1 MTAHALTE
9 LHESQG
15 QSLWLDNLSR
25 KLLEDDGLPRLIA
38 EYGIRGVTSNP
49 SIFKKAIV
57 GSDLYT
63 DDLAACKR
71 RYDEIESVYE
81 HLVVSDIQRAC
92 DLLRPVWDASYGE
105 DGWVSWEESPGIAH
119 DAAQSVE
126 AAHHLRKLVDRPNV
140 LIKVPGTVEG
150 IEAFERLIAAGVSV
164 NVTLL
169 FSLDQI
175 KRVFAAYR
183 RGLEQLEKN
192 GGKPAEVRAVASL
205 FMSRVD
211 TLVDKKLDAIGG
223 ERAESLK
230 GRAALALGG
239 MAYQHFLEVFENNDD
254 FRRFEQLGARPQY
267 LLWASTGTK
276 NPAYSDVLYVEN
288 LIAPRTI
295 NTVPDATLEAFA
307 DHGKIAST
315 LKPRIDDD
323 REVWEAL
330 ADLGVDMDG
339 AVRDQ
344 LLDEGIDQFQA
355 AFDDLLEAI
364 EKS

>member
-1 MTAHALTE
+1 MTAHALSQ

-25 KLLEDDGLPRLIA
+25 ALLTDEGLPRLIRD
-38 EYGIRGVTSNP
+38 YGIRGVTSNP

-63 DDLAACKR
+63 EDIAAGKR
-71 RYDEIESVYE
+71 QYSDVESVYE
-81 HLVVSDIQRAC
+81 HLVVTDIQRAC
-92 DLLRPVWDASYGE
+92 DLLRPVWDQSHGE

-119 DAAQSVE
+119 DAHASVR
-126 AAHHLRKLVDRPNV
+126 AAHRLRELVDRANV

-150 IEAFERLIAAGVSV
+150 IEAFERLIGEGVSV

-169 FSLDQI
+169 FSLDQV
-175 KRVFAAYR
+175 RWVFAAYR
-183 RGLEQLEKN
+183 RGIEQLEKN

-211 TLVDKKLDAIGG
+211 TLVDKQLDAIGG
-223 ERAESLK
+223 GRAQALK
-230 GRAALALGG
+230 GRAALALAG
-239 MAYQHFLEVFENNDD
+239 MAYAHFREVFEDESFD
-254 FRRFEQLGARPQY
+254 RFEQEGAWPQY

-276 NPAYSDVLYVEN
+276 NPAYSDLLYVEN

-295 NTVPDATLEAFA
+295 NTLPDATLEAFA
-307 DHGKIAST
+307 DHGRIASL
-315 LKPRIDDD
+315 LKPRLDED
-323 REVWEAL
+323 REVWAEL
-330 ADLGVDMDG
+330 AEVGVDMDG

-344 LLDEGIDQFQA
+344 LLDEGLEQFQA
-355 AFDDLLEAI
+355 AFDDLLAAI
-364 EKS
+364 DQA

>member
-1 MTAHALTE
+1 MTAHALTQ
-9 LHESQG
+9 LYESQG

-25 KLLEDDGLPRLIA
+25 VLLQDDGLPRLIRD
-38 EYGIRGVTSNP
+38 YGVRGVTSNP

-57 GSDLYT
+57 GSDLYIE
-63 DDLAACKR
+63 DLAECRR
-71 RYDEIESVYE
+71 RYDGVESVYE
-81 HLVVSDIQRAC
+81 HLVVTDIQRAC
-92 DLLRPVWDASYGE
+92 DLLRPVWDESNGE

-119 DAAQSVE
+119 DVEQSVR
-126 AAHHLRKLVDRPNV
+126 AAHHLRELVDRPNV

-150 IEAFERLIAAGVSV
+150 IEAFERLIGEGVSV

-169 FSLDQI
+169 FSLDQVR
-175 KRVFAAYR
+175 RVFAAYR

-192 GGKPAEVRAVASL
+192 GGKVAEVRAVASL

-211 TLVDKKLDAIGG
+211 TLVDKQLDEIGG

-230 GRAALALGG
+230 GRAALALAG
-239 MAYQHFLEVFENNDD
+239 MAYEHFREVFEGED
-254 FRRFEQLGARPQY
+254 FERFEQQGARPQY

-276 NPAYSDVLYVEN
+276 NPDYPDLLYVEN

-295 NTVPDATLEAFA
+295 NTLPDATLEAFA

-315 LKPRIDDD
+315 LKPRLDED
-323 REVWEAL
+323 REVWAAL
-330 ADLGVDMDG
+330 AEVGIDMDG

-344 LLDEGIDQFQA
+344 LLDEGVEQFQT
-355 AFDDLLEAI
+355 AFDDLLAAI
-364 EKS
+364 ERT

>member
-1 MTAHALTE
+1 MTAHALTQ

-25 KLLEDDGLPRLIA
+25 KLLEEDGLPRLIRD
-38 EYGIRGVTSNP
+38 YGIRGVTSNP

-57 GSDLYT
+57 GSDLYAE
-63 DDLAACKR
+63 DLAECKR
-71 RYDEIESVYE
+71 HYDEIESVYE
-81 HLVVSDIQRAC
+81 HLVVNDIQRAC

-150 IEAFERLIAAGVSV
+150 IEAFERLIAEGVSV

-169 FSLDQI
+169 FSLDQV
-175 KRVFAAYR
+175 KRVFAAYQ

-230 GRAALALGG
+230 GRAALALAG
-239 MAYQHFLEVFENNDD
+239 MAYQHFREAFEGED
-254 FRRFEQLGARPQY
+254 FERFEQLGARPQY

-276 NPAYSDVLYVEN
+276 NPDYSDLLYVEN

-295 NTVPDATLEAFA
+295 NTLPDATLEAFA

-315 LKPRIDDD
+315 LKPRIDED

-330 ADLGVDMDG
+330 ADLGIDMDG

-355 AFDDLLEAI
+355 AFDDLLAAI

>member
-1 MTAHALTE
+1 MTAHALTQ

-25 KLLEDDGLPRLIA
+25 VLLQDDGLPRLIRD
-38 EYGIRGVTSNP
+38 YGIRGVTSNP

-63 DDLAACKR
+63 DDLAECKR
-71 RYDEIESVYE
+71 RYSEIESTYE
-81 HLVVSDIQRAC
+81 HLVVGDIQRAC
-92 DLLRPVWDASYGE
+92 DLLRPVWDASHGE
-105 DGWVSWEESPGIAH
+105 DGWVSWEESPSIAH
-119 DAAQSVE
+119 DAAQSVR
-126 AAHHLRKLVDRPNV
+126 AAHHLRALVDRPNV

-150 IEAFERLIAAGVSV
+150 IEAFERLIAQGVSV

-169 FSLDQI
+169 FSLDQVQ
-175 KRVFAAYR
+175 RVFAAYR
-183 RGLEQLEKN
+183 RGLEALEKN

-211 TLVDKKLDAIGG
+211 TLVDKQLDAIGG
-223 ERAESLK
+223 DRAESLK
-230 GRAALALGG
+230 GRAALALAG
-239 MAYQHFLEVFENNDD
+239 MAYQHFREVFESGD
-254 FRRFEQLGARPQY
+254 FDRLEQLGARPQY

-315 LKPRIDDD
+315 LKPRVDED
-323 REVWEAL
+323 REVWQAL
-330 ADLGVDMDG
+330 ADLGIDMDG

-344 LLDEGIDQFQA
+344 LLDEGIDQFQT
-355 AFDDLLEAI
+355 AFDDLLAAI
-364 EKS
+364 EQA